1 MVRAAELEVVVTAD
15 TSQATSDINAFS
27 DNLHSILAGRIL
39 QDLGKG
45 AISMVTDM
53 VTSGAAFEQTMVR
66 IKQLAGG
73 TDALVNQLSQKA
85 YAVDQATIYS
95 AQQIAE
101 AMEQLAREGATP
113 ERILGDWTDSTV
125 NLAAVLNENLV
136 TTANSFG
143 VIMRIYTEEA
153 DNAAHVADVTSQAV
167 LRSGKGLTDYMTA
180 FSYVGGTME
189 KLGISYDETATTIS
203 LMEAEGVKATTV
215 GVSLRKLFQELATNV
230 DEFKASGI
238 EAFDP
243 QTGAFV
249 GMPALI
255 DQFHQLLDG
264 MAPQDQLAWLTDM
277 FDVRAAEGLW
287 KLFGGGT
294 EAWDEHVKKMESL
307 GTASAFMGSLME
319 TTAGSID
326 RMKASLDNMGRAIG
340 ILLGQALKPLFVLM
354 ANVFGAI
361 GGAEPIILGLAGAFI
376 ALGGALAVVAGS
388 FMIFNALGGFGLLL
402 SMFQIMTVTALS
414 LVAVF
419 GLLAFAAYHFRDA
432 LGELAGKV
440 GDGLGVFGDFL
451 DYLSDI
457 DQGSGTWNEKL
468 NKLPQ
473 PLQRTAHAVGTVV
486 EAFADLWFFLSKG
499 DFDRF
504 MTRLPGELAQ
514 MGAGFRA
521 IGQEIHE
528 AFNAVDWGNV
538 VSTIFSGIGDVVW
551 DIGKVTITGL
561 VELGGDLV
569 KLAKGAWNWVLNKIY
584 GNDGPSAMDVLA
596 GGSRENPG
604 LAAAAEKAG
613 GGVHNIPIGKVI
625 VDGIVELGAGLL
637 KVAGN
642 IIGWVIN
649 KLAGGGDTYTTTG
662 DYNSGSPGQVLAGG
676 VGIGSET
683 TPITYPIGTVLVD
696 GNVALGPTLANYAG
710 RLMDWVA
717 GKLGLG
723 GSMEGSGIFD
733 SSGDQIYAQAG
744 APYSIGTLI
753 VDGVVTL
760 GAELLKLQADATGYL
775 FKLLGDISA
784 EIRVKAK
791 LSLDPTEGI
800 NDDARNM
807 GQTIG
812 GGIVPALMSGIASV
826 FGGGGNNR
834 GSDLGGGNAATNTAN
849 ILMLPVTLQVA
860 VSQFAAG
867 LLIGL
872 GKYMAQTFWTNMHT
886 MTDPIMEWG
895 GKAVTAVTETVS
907 TVFNNI
913 KGGIKDMLS
922 GSGGHAT
929 GLFDA
934 ATGDQILGE
943 ETGIFDEI
951 GTILHDSLFGSI
963 KRGVEQIWAED
974 NPFWNMGS
982 KISQWVRDA
991 FVSVGSDIV
1000 ASLPSWAKKLISG
1013 DIVGALRDLL
1023 GGGGADAGAPINDSP
1038 IGALGGM
1045 QFGRGNGD
1053 ALTGPGWTT
1062 PAYNPPTPIRG
1073 EDYTNPPRGYTGSS
1087 DYKARPPKDAFIPAS
1102 GSPGIASTDDGSGN
1116 AYGVTTLPNTGAGP
1130 GQGPMQIPPPDISMF
1145 TSVMMS
1151 LPQIV
1156 GQSMSAALGAASAY
1170 ATGIGT
1176 VVGTA
1181 IGTMVGNVGAL
1192 MGQFTN
1198 NVGQGM
1204 SNALSAAA
1212 VYMTAIQTNIA
1223 TGFAT
1228 IVTAASDAM
1237 SQVVAAVQGG
1247 LANAA
1252 AGAYDAGVNIGASLA
1267 AGISSQIDS
1276 VRAAAAALSDAAQT
1290 TTVARNKIGSPSKV
1304 FMGYGR
1310 FIGQGM
1316 AMGMESMTHDIRLA
1330 SRAMSD
1336 AAVPNANQRVGSTR
1350 MQKSGGGGN
1359 HYYFAVTADDL
1370 AKLQADANAGRLH
1383 LSEATSELGFQLGI

>member
-113 ERILGDWTDSTV
+113 ENILGDWTDSTV

-153 DNAAHVADVTSQAV
+153 NNAAHVSDVTSQAV
-167 LRSGKGLTDYMTA
+167 LRSGKSLSEYMTA

-230 DEFKASGI
+230 DAFTEAGI
-238 EAFDP
+238 TAFDP

-264 MAPQDQLAWLTDM
+264 MKPEEQLAWLTDM

-294 EAWDEHVKKMESL
+294 EAWDEHVKKMNSL

-340 ILLGQALKPLFVLM
+340 ILMGQALKPLFVLM

-361 GGAEPIILGLAGAFI
+361 GGAEPIILGLVGAFI

-388 FMIFNALGGFGLLL
+388 FMIFNALGGFGLLM
-402 SMFQIMTVTALS
+402 SMFGIMTVTALS

-432 LGELAGKV
+432 IGDLADRIG
-440 GDGLGVFGDFL
+440 GWLGVFGDFL

-457 DQGSGTWNEKL
+457 NQASGTWNDKL
-468 NKLPQ
+468 DKLPE
-473 PLQRTAHAVGTVV
+473 PLRRTAHAVGTVV
-486 EAFADLWFFLSKG
+486 EAFADLWYFLSRG

-504 MTRLPGELAQ
+504 MTRLPGELRQ
-514 MGAGFRA
+514 MATGFSA
-521 IGQEIHE
+521 IGDEIAE
-528 AFNAVDWGNV
+528 AVGAIDWGNV
-538 VSTIFSGIGDVVW
+538 LSTVFGTAGDIVWGIG
-551 DIGKVTITGL
+551 KITLTAL

-569 KLAKGAWNWVLNKIY
+569 GLAKGVWNWVLDKIY
-584 GNDGPSAMDVLA
+584 GKDSSGVGDILG

-604 LAAAAEKAG
+604 LARAADAAG
-613 GGVHNIPIGKVI
+613 GGRHNIPIGTVV
-625 VDGIVELGAGLL
+625 VDGLVVLGENLL

-642 IIGWVIN
+642 VIGWVIN
-649 KLAGGGDTYTTTG
+649 KLAGGGDEVSNGAAY
-662 DYNSGSPGQVLAGG
+662 DSPIGALGGAG
-676 VGIGSET
+676 VGGTMT
-683 TPITYPIGTVLVD
+683 TERTYPIGTVFVD
-696 GNVALGPTLANYAG
+696 GEIALGPTLSNYAG

-723 GSMEGSGIFD
+723 GSMEGSGLFD
-733 SSGDQIYAQAG
+733 AQGDQIYAQAG
-744 APYSIGTLI
+744 APYSIGTII
-753 VDGVVTL
+753 VDGIISL
-760 GAELLKLQADATGYL
+760 GAELLRLQANATSYL
-775 FKLLGDISA
+775 FELLGDISA

-812 GGIVPALMSGIASV
+812 GGIVPALMSGIASA

-895 GKAVTAVTETVS
+895 GKAIEAVTSAVS
-907 TVFNNI
+907 WAFNGI
-913 KGGIKDMLS
+913 KGGIKDMLT
-922 GSGGHAT
+922 GGGGLAT
-929 GLFDA
+929 GIFDPV
-934 ATGDQILGE
+934 TGDQMLGE
-943 ETGIFDEI
+943 GVGIFDEI
-951 GTILHDSLFGSI
+951 GQIIHDSLFGSI
-963 KRGVEQIWAED
+963 KRGIESFYSDD
-974 NPFWNMGS
+974 NPFYVFGTTLSGWM
-982 KISQWVRDA
+982 IDA
-991 FVSVGSDIV
+991 FSSIADDIIGG
-1000 ASLPSWAKKLISG
+1000 LPPWAKKLIGG
-1013 DIVGALRDLL
+1013 DIIGALRDLL
-1023 GGGGADAGAPINDSP
+1023 GGGDGTQLPINDSP
-1038 IGALGGM
+1038 IGGLGGM
-1045 QFGRGNGD
+1045 QFGPSSSDN
-1053 ALTGPGWTT
+1053 LPGSGTTT
-1062 PAYNPPTPIRG
+1062 PAYRPPTRVGGPDYVNPPS
-1073 EDYTNPPRGYTGSS
+1073 GYISS
-1087 DYKARPPKDAFIPAS
+1087 TDYKDRPPEDAYIPAS
-1102 GSPGIASTDDGSGN
+1102 GTPGIASTDNGAGN
-1116 AYGVTTLPNTGAGP
+1116 PYGVTTLPNTGAGP

-1156 GQSMSAALGAASAY
+1156 GQNMSQALGAASAY

-1204 SNALSAAA
+1204 SNTLSAAA

-1252 AGAYDAGVNIGASLA
+1252 AGAYGAGVNIGASLA

-1336 AAVPNANQRVGSTR
+1336 AAVPNAKQRVGSTR